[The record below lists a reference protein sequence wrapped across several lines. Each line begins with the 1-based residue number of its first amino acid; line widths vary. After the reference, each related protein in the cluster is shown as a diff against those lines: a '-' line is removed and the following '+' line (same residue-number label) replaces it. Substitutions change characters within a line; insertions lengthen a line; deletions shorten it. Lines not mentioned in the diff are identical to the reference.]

1 MLNLTNNKDVLT
13 TGEVASICKVA
24 ARTVS
29 KWIDSGRLEGYRI
42 PGSRDRRVT
51 RDALESFIR
60 KHGLPNACASAS
72 RGLERVVVVDA
83 DTATADTL
91 AAALAQ
97 AAQREVRTA
106 NTAFEAGVAVE
117 RFSPHWVIAD
127 TSVGMS
133 ELCGL
138 LGWLQSERSTTRVAV
153 MGQGFT
159 PADELALRAAGAR
172 AIIRKPFTL
181 RAVVE
186 LIHARAA
193 MAG

>member
-1 MLNLTNNKDVLT
+1 MITVQFPCHKLQQSRSFTLVSFQSALRGFNGQFSVGANTANSPFLLPT
-13 TGEVASICKVA
+13 EA
-24 ARTVS
+24 ALAR
-29 KWIDSGRLEGYRI
+29 WL
-42 PGSRDRRVT
+42 RR
-51 RDALESFIR
+51 
-60 KHGLPNACASAS
+60 
-72 RGLERVVVVDA
+72 
-83 DTATADTL
+83 

-117 RFSPHWVIAD
+117 RFSPQWVIAD

-181 RAVVE
+181 RTVVE
-186 LIHARAA
+186 LINARAA

>member
-1 MLNLTNNKDVLT
+1 MLNLSHTKDVLT
-13 TGEVASICKVA
+13 TGEVATICKVA

-29 KWIDSGRLEGYRI
+29 KWIDSGRLDGYRI

-51 RDALESFIR
+51 RDALETFIR
-60 KHGLPNACASAS
+60 KHGLTNACTSAS
-72 RGLERVVVVDA
+72 RGLERVLVVDA

-106 NTAFEAGVAVE
+106 HSAFEAGVAVE
-117 RFSPHWVIAD
+117 RFTPQWVIAD
-127 TSVGMS
+127 TSIGMG

-138 LGWLQSERSTTRVAV
+138 LGWLQSERAASRVAV

-159 PADELALRAAGAR
+159 PTDELALRAAGAR

-181 RAVVE
+181 RTVVE
-186 LIHARAA
+186 LIDARAA